1 MVLHTIN
8 LSRTSLGVFNGSVLA
23 GCSDLRALNILSS
36 KMTTITQDG
45 FHKRFPAQKFPSD
58 LLRSL
63 VSLKVVQADNYKL
76 MLQSYA
82 SRGFRHK

>member
-36 KMTTITQDG
+36 KMTTITQEG
-45 FHKRFPAQKFPSD
+45 FHKRFPAQKLP
-58 LLRSL
+58 
-63 VSLKVVQADNYKL
+63 
-76 MLQSYA
+76 
-82 SRGFRHK
+82 